1 MSAEDVAKLREQSGA
16 GIMDCKNAL
25 GEAGGDFEKA
35 LELIKAKGLAKAE
48 KKGDREAG
56 AGYLESYIHQGRVGV
71 LLHINAETDFVTK
84 NEDFQEMAK
93 NIAMHIS
100 AMMPESVEALMAQ
113 EYVKDPSMTV
123 EGYIKSVIGKIGENI
138 TVAKF
143 ACYTI

>member
-25 GEAGGDFEKA
+25 EEAGGDFEKA
-35 LELIKAKGLAKAE
+35 LEVIKAKGLAKAE

-56 AGYLESYIHQGRVGV
+56 AGHLESYIHQGRVGV

-84 NEDFQEMAK
+84 NEDFKEMAR

-100 AMMPESVEALMAQ
+100 AMMPESVEELMAQ

-138 TVAKF
+138 TVVKF
-143 ACYTI
+143 TCYAL